1 MSEDFIT
8 TIANNW
14 LKITKQNTRSLANL
28 EQKTQQNK
36 WLALAWRDRNNA
48 GYQNNGMS
56 ILTVQSTL
64 ASH

>member
-28 EQKTQQNK
+28 EQKHNK
-36 WLALAWRDRNNA
+36 TND
-48 GYQNNGMS
+48 
-56 ILTVQSTL
+56 
-64 ASH
+64 